1 MFEDLKNKV
10 VIITGA
16 TSGIGHASAEKF
28 AELGARTF
36 ITGRDGDK
44 LEDLDREL
52 NKVTESG
59 FLKGDLSDQNFRES
73 LIGKTLEKFSG
84 IDILINSAGI
94 IGSGSI
100 EDTPMDEYDRMMDI
114 NLRSIFHLIQISIP
128 HLEKSGGNI
137 VNVSSITGVRA
148 FPGVIS
154 YCISK
159 AGLDQLTRS
168 AALELAPKKI
178 RVNAINPG
186 VVETMLHRNS
196 GMDIEKY
203 GQFKEHSKTTHPI
216 GRIGNPSEVAE
227 LIVFLASE
235 SASWITGVTYSIDG
249 GRQLTCAR

>member
-1 MFEDLKNKV
+1 
-10 VIITGA
+10 
-16 TSGIGHASAEKF
+16 
-28 AELGARTF
+28 
-36 ITGRDGDK
+36 
-44 LEDLDREL
+44 
-52 NKVTESG
+52 
-59 FLKGDLSDQNFRES
+59 
-73 LIGKTLEKFSG
+73 
-84 IDILINSAGI
+84 I

-100 EDTPMDEYDRMMDI
+100 ENTPMEEYDRMMDI

-128 HLEKSGGNI
+128 FLEKTEGNI
-137 VNVSSITGVRA
+137 VNVSSITGIRA

-196 GMDIEKY
+196 GMDNVKY
-203 GQFKEHSKTTHPI
+203 DQFKEHSKSTHPI
-216 GRIGNPSEVAE
+216 GRIGNPEEVAE

-235 SASWITGVTYSIDG
+235 NASWITGVTYSIDG